1 MRESESIRLTAEE
14 ARQGV
19 TGDNS
24 IIVLSLST
32 VLSVISLL
40 IAAILS

>member
-1 MRESESIRLTAEE
+1 MKERQCIQLTADE

-24 IIVLSLST
+24 IIVLSVSMG
-32 VLSVISLL
+32 LSVISFL
-40 IAAILS
+40 IVAIVL